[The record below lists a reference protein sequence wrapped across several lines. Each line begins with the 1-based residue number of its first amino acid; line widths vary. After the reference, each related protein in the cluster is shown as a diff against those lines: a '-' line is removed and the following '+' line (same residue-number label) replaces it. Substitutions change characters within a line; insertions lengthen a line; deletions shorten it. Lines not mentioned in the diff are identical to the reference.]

1 MNEPGKKK
9 STVTFAELGILLR
22 SKAFWKEVLKV
33 ALFLVGMLILTMLF
47 LRIYTRHGQAKELPD
62 YSGLNFDEAKSKA
75 RKRSFELVITD
86 SIFIVGEPGSKILQQ
101 NPVAGSM
108 VKKGRKIYVVITK
121 HNPDQVRIEDL
132 PMLYGNIYSA
142 VKPTLE
148 SYGFATAI
156 KDYRYDN
163 GPENGILE
171 VWYKGQL
178 ITNKDGRK
186 VGAVL
191 DKGATLEFILG
202 KNSEGLTSIPDLV
215 CNLYGNALFLA
226 QSLFLEMRVE
236 NEAELERGQ
245 WDKAY
250 VIKQFPPHDP
260 ESTNKLIMGDTI
272 RVTLSLTK
280 PETCL

>member
-1 MNEPGKKK
+1 MNEPTNK
-9 STVTFAELGILLR
+9 SKFSFTDLGILLR
-22 SKAFWKEVLKV
+22 SKQFWKEAIKV
-33 ALFLVGMLILTMLF
+33 PLFLVGALILTMLF

-62 YSGLNFDEAKSKA
+62 YTGMNFDEAKSKA
-75 RKRSFELVITD
+75 KNRSFELVITD

-101 NPVAGSM
+101 NPVASSK
-108 VKKGRKIYVVITK
+108 VKKGRKIYVVVTK
-121 HNPDQVRIEDL
+121 HNADQVRIEDL

-171 VWYKGQL
+171 VWYKGKL
-178 ITNKDGRK
+178 IINKEGRIN
-186 VGAVL
+186 GRVL
-191 DKGATLEFILG
+191 DKGGTLEFILG

-215 CNLYGNALFLA
+215 CNLYGNALFLS
-226 QSLFLEMRVE
+226 QSLFLEMSVE
-236 NEAELERGQ
+236 NADDLEPSQ
-245 WDKAY
+245 WSKAY
-250 VIKQFPPHDP
+250 VVKQFPPHDP

-272 RVTLSLTK
+272 RVTLSLEK
-280 PETCL
+280 PLDCP